1 MEVVAV
7 VVALGEEVVVV
18 IGSQGEE
25 VVGVVEVFQ
34 IEEMIDFLVAPTE
47 GGAAATNGEG
57 LINLRQNG

>member
-1 MEVVAV
+1 MVAEA
-7 VVALGEEVVVV
+7 VALGEEVVVV

-34 IEEMIDFLVAPTE
+34 IEEMIDFLVAPTV
-47 GGAAATNGEG
+47 GGAATTNGEG